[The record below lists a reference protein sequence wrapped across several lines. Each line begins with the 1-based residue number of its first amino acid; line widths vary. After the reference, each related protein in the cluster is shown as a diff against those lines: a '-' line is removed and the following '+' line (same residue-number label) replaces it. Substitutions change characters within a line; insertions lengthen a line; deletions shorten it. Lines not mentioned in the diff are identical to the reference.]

1 MTINLKVGGAAQ
13 GDKKRKEVNVC
24 HSVGIV
30 NYRPIVLEVAG

>member
-13 GDKKRKEVNVC
+13 GDKKGKEVNVC